1 MRPDKILRVDFSGGE
16 WCVPG
21 ICPCLTCELW
31 LNDDLDPDC
40 CCLPCRK
47 KGLRRPQDIICW
59 KTNEALRVFDKKMMA
74 FIPSRA
80 ELSERGLK
88 LKGQR

>member
-1 MRPDKILRVDFSGGE
+1 MTSSKILYVDFSNGD
-16 WCVPG
+16 WCIPG
-21 ICPCLTCELW
+21 KCPCLTCELW
-31 LNDDLDPDC
+31 LNDDLEPEC

-47 KGLRRPQDIICW
+47 KGLRRPRDVFCW
-59 KTNEALRVFDKKMMA
+59 ETNEVLRAFDKKTMA